1 MLTTI
6 VLRTMKLFSLLA
18 ILVLLVST
26 AWAQDPSKEKNKKQ
40 AFVPMAGS
48 NPVVGSGTPGQITKW
63 TGVFGTSTYS
73 IGDSNITEDKFGKVG
88 IGTAFFL
95 GLLMDVHD
103 ATLLGENAL
112 AYTLLSYF
120 AIMMH
125 RRVLWFRVWTQAMH
139 VLPLLILAQGVQ
151 LLVRFIVSSKFPGWF
166 FFLESIVAALL
177 WPVVTMFLLAPQ
189 RRAVDKDH
197 TRPI

>member
-1 MLTTI
+1 MNRPQYILLPVSPI
-6 VLRTMKLFSLLA
+6 FIAASLLA
-18 ILVLLVST
+18 AFVFNLLPWGRFIAAPDLVALLLVF
-26 AWAQDPSKEKNKKQ
+26 W
-40 AFVPMAGS
+40 
-48 NPVVGSGTPGQITKW
+48 
-63 TGVFGTSTYS
+63 GVHQPR
-73 IGDSNITEDKFGKVG
+73 KVG

-112 AYTLLSYF
+112 AYTLLSYC

-125 RRVLWFRVWTQAMH
+125 RRILWFRISVQAMH
-139 VLPLLILAQGVQ
+139 VLPLLLLAQVVQ
-151 LLVRFIVSSKFPGWF
+151 LGVRFLVSGKFPGWF
-166 FFLESIVAALL
+166 YFTESFVAAFL
-177 WPVVTMFLLAPQ
+177 WPLCTAVLLAPQ

>member
-1 MLTTI
+1 MNRPQYILLPVSPIFIAASLI
-6 VLRTMKLFSLLA
+6 VAF
-18 ILVLLVST
+18 ILNLMPWGRFIGAPDFVALVIVF
-26 AWAQDPSKEKNKKQ
+26 W
-40 AFVPMAGS
+40 
-48 NPVVGSGTPGQITKW
+48 
-63 TGVFGTSTYS
+63 GVHQPR
-73 IGDSNITEDKFGKVG
+73 KVG
-88 IGTAFFL
+88 IGTAFCL

-125 RRVLWFRVWTQAMH
+125 RRVLWFRLSTQAMH
-139 VLPLLILAQGVQ
+139 VLPLLLLAQAVQ
-151 LLVRFIVSSKFPGWF
+151 LIVRFVVSGKFPGWF
-166 FFLESIVAALL
+166 YFIESIVSALL
-177 WPVVTMFLLAPQ
+177 WPVVTIILLAPQ